1 MNNEMNIILVKRV
14 CVEQNLMHFKTKF
27 ISIFQILS
35 NNGNTV
41 GVITFLP
48 EVFCNGSFNDYI
60 NVNASDNIIGNMTD
74 KLCNLTTT
82 TKQLDMTK
90 LFLEEMDLDKLV
102 HLVST
107 VQSRVIVSRGTPPF
121 VGSNVC

>member
-1 MNNEMNIILVKRV
+1 MNQIT
-14 CVEQNLMHFKTKF
+14 QNNTKELF
-27 ISIFQILS
+27 QYLYSFQILS

-60 NVNASDNIIGNMTD
+60 NVNASDIIISNMTD

-102 HLVST
+102 HLVIQGKYRT
-107 VQSRVIVSRGTPPF
+107 IHT
-121 VGSNVC
+121 N

>member
-1 MNNEMNIILVKRV
+1 MGNFNPIPFKFPNRIYIEVNQITQNN
-14 CVEQNLMHFKTKF
+14 TKELF
-27 ISIFQILS
+27 QYLYSFQILS

-60 NVNASDNIIGNMTD
+60 NVNASDIIISNMTD

-102 HLVST
+102 HLVIKRKSCT
-107 VQSRVIVSRGTPPF
+107 IHID
-121 VGSNVC
+121 

>member
-1 MNNEMNIILVKRV
+1 MGNFNPIPFKFPNRIYIEVNQITQNN
-14 CVEQNLMHFKTKF
+14 TKELF
-27 ISIFQILS
+27 QYLYSFQILS

-60 NVNASDNIIGNMTD
+60 NINASEIIISNMTD

-102 HLVST
+102 HLVIKRKSCT
-107 VQSRVIVSRGTPPF
+107 IHID
-121 VGSNVC
+121 